1 MAHFLIPSLVQNTAE
16 DSVAEKSAH
25 LFIERMA
32 RAVGLTAVKDASLTP
47 SEDNSLRTLLVDIQK
62 LKDAD
67 VASSWGRT
75 TPLPDEPR
83 TREWWVGAGGSK
95 CGGLSVNSDYDALR
109 AVVSEALE
117 RHIWAREND
126 YFDNAITASF
136 SDLGQRAIDPFTFA
150 GYSAAQRLSNPR
162 LSMSHDT
169 PFLWING
176 YSLVHE
182 RLSLIP
188 AQIVSGLRPKET
200 PTEKKEPRIRERIT
214 TGLATHS
221 TKTEALLGGALEV
234 IERDAFMIMW
244 LNKLSLP
251 VMSHDD
257 MVRDNPALKELL
269 ARCARYQLSVHFV
282 KLITDAP
289 AHVIMAVVRDP
300 RMLTPIEVGLS
311 SHTRCSG
318 AAEKALLEALRA
330 RRNARERVRAQAG
343 KPFTKKASEINFG
356 ERHLYWADPSRVSSL
371 DFLTSGE
378 ETPLKK
384 SVWDNDSPSEHLKR
398 ITNWC
403 SAAEY
408 ECIYADL
415 GRSKKNVLG
424 LDVVFVVIP
433 ELQPLYLN
441 EARRYEGGERL
452 KGVPKKFGY
461 TPRESLFT
469 DVPHPFV

>member
-1 MAHFLIPSLVQNTAE
+1 MAHFLIPSLVQNTAAE
-16 DSVAEKSAH
+16 NVAEKSTH
-25 LFIERMA
+25 LFIERIA
-32 RAVGLTAVKDASLTP
+32 RAVGLTAIKDAGMISR
-47 SEDNSLRTLLVDIQK
+47 EDNSLHTLLTDIQK

-67 VASSWGRT
+67 IASSWGRT

-83 TREWWVGAGGSK
+83 VCEWWVGAGGSK
-95 CGGLSVNSDYDALR
+95 CGGLSINSDYDALR
-109 AVVSEALE
+109 AVDSEALE

-126 YFDNAITASF
+126 YFDNAIAASF

-150 GYSAAQRLSNPR
+150 GYSATQRLANTR

-188 AQIVSGLRPKET
+188 AQIVSGLRPKEV
-200 PTEKKEPRIRERIT
+200 PPEKKEPRIRERIT

-221 TKTEALLGGALEV
+221 NKTEALLGGALEV

-251 VMSHDD
+251 QIAHDD
-257 MVRDNPALKELL
+257 ISRDNTALKELL
-269 ARCARYQLSVHFV
+269 ERCTRYQLSVHFV
-282 KLITDAP
+282 HLITDAP
-289 AHVIMAVVRDP
+289 AYAIMAIVRDP
-300 RMLTPIEVGLS
+300 HMQTPIEVGLS
-311 SHTRCSG
+311 AHTHASH

-330 RRNARERVRAQAG
+330 RTNARGRIRAQAG

-356 ERHLYWADPSRVSSL
+356 ERHIYWADPSRLSTI

-378 ETPLKK
+378 EVPLKENA
-384 SVWDNDSPSEHLKR
+384 WDSDSPGEHLKR
-398 ITNWC
+398 IINWC
-403 SAAEY
+403 RDAKY

-452 KGVPKKFGY
+452 KSVPKKFGY
-461 TPRESLFT
+461 APREPIFT